1 MNQINRDILFSHGFF
16 SNYRLP
22 SCFLLFRSHTGP
34 ANLSMSTVDEPGALR
49 VSGCFYPRPVD
60 DKTGK
65 WKILKLDSIWI
76 YLLFESVFGF
86 KSPVVV
92 DTGSPCIAVNA
103 KVQTNNRTERER
115 RESRG
120 SQRSWTNSA
129 FRCKSFANLYWSAN
143 GPFAL
148 HRPSWWLS
156 QSCEGGARIHA
167 RCFSH

>member
-65 WKILKLDSIWI
+65 
-76 YLLFESVFGF
+76 
-86 KSPVVV
+86 
-92 DTGSPCIAVNA
+92 
-103 KVQTNNRTERER
+103 
-115 RESRG
+115 
-120 SQRSWTNSA
+120 
-129 FRCKSFANLYWSAN
+129 
-143 GPFAL
+143 
-148 HRPSWWLS
+148 
-156 QSCEGGARIHA
+156 
-167 RCFSH
+167 